1 MKTSIL
7 ITRYFG
13 WFILIIGIFLNLKMY
28 FFEELPTYMFTIL
41 SFFGILLMG
50 ISYIMKAKIKSK

>member
-1 MKTSIL
+1 
-7 ITRYFG
+7 
-13 WFILIIGIFLNLKMY
+13 
-28 FFEELPTYMFTIL
+28 LPTYMFTIL